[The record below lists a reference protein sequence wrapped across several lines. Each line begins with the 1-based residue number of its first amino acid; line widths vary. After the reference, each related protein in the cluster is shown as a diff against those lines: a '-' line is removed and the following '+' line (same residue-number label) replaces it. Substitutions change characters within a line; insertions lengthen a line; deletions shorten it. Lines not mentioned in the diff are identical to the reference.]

1 MIVKNIPQVLVRA
14 YELPM
19 RGVMK
24 RFFFLFV
31 CFFVFFWEGGGG
43 GGGEGGE
50 VSTKDCCPI
59 AVQTI
64 CSMD

>member
-43 GGGEGGE
+43 GGGGREGRLAQKT
-50 VSTKDCCPI
+50 V
-59 AVQTI
+59 AQ
-64 CSMD
+64 